1 MIGIIGAGQMG
12 GALIKGFIHSSKFS
26 AKDILVKGGKSN
38 TAKKLQ
44 EELQFNL
51 TDTLNDFED
60 CQMIILA
67 TNNASILSVLTDL
80 GDRIKEKQIPIL
92 SVAAGVSLKDMQE
105 IMGEMYPL
113 AHCIPNT
120 PVQVNE
126 GILAITYAETIESEK
141 KQTMQAILSV
151 LGRIVEVPEIQL
163 DIFGTIAGCGPAF
176 VDVFIEALSDAAV
189 LNGMPRAI
197 SYEIAA
203 QMMKGTA
210 ELALKTNQHPGELK
224 DSVTSPGGT
233 TIKGIVALEKNGFRH
248 AVIDGIN
255 EIMK

>member
-12 GALIKGFIHSSKFS
+12 GALIKRFIHSSKFS

-233 TIKGIVALEKNGFRH
+233 TIKGVVALEKNGFRH